1 LNRHDEA
8 LAIGVRAQSGI
19 GRLHGTLAAL
29 RANSGRAFRLVLVP
43 DGPDEE
49 MIGALREMREP
60 QLSTSDVRGA
70 GDCLARLVAAVETP
84 IVAFLEAGALVG
96 PGWLERLLAAL
107 ERDPV
112 AALVGPSTSCGP
124 QAVDSDG
131 SATAAAIARAAKQ
144 IGGRFGDGVVA
155 VAPPGALDGFC
166 LVGRRDVL
174 AEAGVPATA
183 AWAAELNAR
192 LAGRGRASLWVRA
205 AFVHQIAPFPPLLA
219 FPRIERRAPAHTEVV
234 TTTPGPAARS
244 HVSRSP
250 ITASSSTLRVTCIM
264 PTRDRRAFV
273 PGAIRCFLRQDHA
286 ARELLILDDGAD
298 AVGDLVPDDPR
309 IRYVRLDGPPRT
321 IGAKRNLACAQAEA
335 AGVIA
340 HWDDDDWYPPWRLR
354 AQALAIAA
362 GADICGSSQLYYL
375 DHDRTRAWRYAYG
388 GGEAFVG
395 GNTLAYRRRVWEA
408 NPFPDAQI
416 GEDVRFLRTRG
427 RAQLRDLADPSLCV
441 ATLHAANT
449 SPKATNNA
457 WWTAVPVA
465 GVLALVA
472 DDGPSPLVSCIMPTA
487 DRRPFAAMALASWA
501 AQDYP
506 GRELIVVDDGADPV
520 GDLVE
525 QVAGA
530 RYLRLT
536 ARASIGEKRNLACRA
551 ARGAIIAHW
560 DDDDFYASDRLSYQ
574 CAPILAGRADIT
586 GLENRYVL
594 QLPEERF
601 WTTTA
606 QVHRRMFVGDIH
618 GGTLVYRRSLV
629 ERGAAY
635 PHTSLAE
642 DAAFLRAALAL
653 GGRLARLPN
662 PGVFVY
668 VRHGRNAWQFEPG
681 RFVDAR
687 GWSPVDPPAQFTG
700 ERLQA
705 YRAAL
710 ASFCSSRSAS

>member
-1 LNRHDEA
+1 MSARGEA
-8 LAIGVRAQSGI
+8 LTIGVRVQSGVA
-19 GRLHGTLAAL
+19 RLHATLAAL

-43 DGPDEE
+43 DGPDEA
-49 MIGALREMREP
+49 MIGALREMWEP
-60 QLSTSDVRGA
+60 QLSTEDARGA
-70 GDCLARLVAAVETP
+70 GDCLARLVAAAETP

-96 PGWLERLLAAL
+96 PGWLDRLLAAL
-107 ERDPV
+107 ERDPA
-112 AALVGPSTSCGP
+112 AALVGPSMNCGP

-131 SATAAAIARAAKQ
+131 SSTAAAIARAAKQ
-144 IGGRFGDGVVA
+144 IGGQFGDGAVA

-174 AEAGVPATA
+174 AEAGVPVTA

-192 LAGRGRASLWVRA
+192 LAGRNRSSLWVRG

-219 FPRIERRAPAHTEVV
+219 FPRTRPRAPVHNEVV
-234 TTTPGPAARS
+234 TTAPGPVARS
-244 HVSRSP
+244 HVSHSP
-250 ITASSSTLRVTCIM
+250 ITAAPSTLRVTCIM

-298 AVGDLVPDDPR
+298 PVSDLVPDDPR
-309 IRYVRLDGPPRT
+309 IHYVRLDGPPRT
-321 IGAKRNLACAQAEA
+321 IGTKRNLACAEA
-335 AGVIA
+335 TAADVIA

-354 AQALAIAA
+354 AQAQAIAA

-388 GGEAFVG
+388 GGEGFVG

-408 NPFPDAQI
+408 NPFPDAHV

-427 RAQLRDLADPSLCV
+427 RARLRDLADPSLCV
-441 ATLHAANT
+441 ATLHASNT

-465 GVLALVA
+465 SVLALVA
-472 DDGPSPLVSCIMPTA
+472 DEGTAPLVSCIMPTA
-487 DRRPFAAMALASWA
+487 DRRPFVAMALASWA

-506 GRELIVVDDGADPV
+506 SRELIVVDDGAEPV

-525 QVAGA
+525 AVPGA

-560 DDDDFYASDRLSYQ
+560 DDDDFYAPDRLSYQ
-574 CAPILAGRADIT
+574 CEPIVSGRADIT

-594 QLPEERF
+594 QLPEGRF

-606 QVHRRMFVGDIH
+606 RVHRRMFVGDIH

-629 ERGAAY
+629 ERGAVY

-642 DAAFLRAALAL
+642 DAEFLRAAMAR
-653 GGRLARLPN
+653 GARLTRLEN

-687 GWSPVDPPAQFTG
+687 GWSLVEPPAQFTG

-710 ASFCSSRSAS
+710 ASFQSSRSAS